1 MESNTEFRRRMARF
15 ELSKARQLRDAGQAD
30 RAAVALRRA
39 KIWRWDALA
48 RNPPIQRRLR

>member
-1 MESNTEFRRRMARF
+1 MESSAEFRRRMARF
-15 ELSKARQLRDAGQAD
+15 ELSKARQLRDAGRAD

-48 RNPPIQRRLR
+48 RNPRSNGD